1 MKLEHKTMLNVKK
14 SKLLVMDLDETLI
27 HTAYAPIIGAE
38 LKAKRGSFYLYER
51 LYLKEFLDRYSTEYD
66 FAIWSAS
73 KADYVRWIIRSTAL
87 SDYLFVFVNTRKNCK
102 RIFGSGG
109 RIEYLKDLMPCIKQY
124 EKVIMLDD
132 VPKMVV
138 PIENC
143 IKVTEYRGQNDNTLL
158 VLTL

>member
-1 MKLEHKTMLNVKK
+1 MLNVKK

-27 HTAYAPIIGAE
+27 HTAYAPIDGAE
-38 LKAKRGSFYLYER
+38 IKSKRGYFYLYER
-51 LYLKEFLDRYSTEYD
+51 PGLNEFLYRCSAKYD

-87 SDYLFVFVNTRKNCK
+87 SDYVFVFVNTRKNCK